1 MSGWSTTTVPDPL
14 VAWAVNGEPLLRWA
28 VSSTGVLHALDD
40 HGRPPCGLRS
50 VGRRSIVA
58 APQSS
63 VRARCAICLREV
75 LA

>member
-1 MSGWSTTTVPDPL
+1 MNEWCVTTTPDPL
-14 VAWAVNGEPLLRWA
+14 IAWAIEGEPLLRWA

-50 VGRRSIVA
+50 VDRRSIVA

-75 LA
+75 LS